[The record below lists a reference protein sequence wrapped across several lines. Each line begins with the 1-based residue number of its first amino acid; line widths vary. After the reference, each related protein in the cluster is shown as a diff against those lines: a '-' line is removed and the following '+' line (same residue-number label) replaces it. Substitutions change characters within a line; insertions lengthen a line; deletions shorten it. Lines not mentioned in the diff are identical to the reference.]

1 MNTGCTNSDR
11 CQCDLNA
18 TYAGSRI
25 FDQTVGK
32 KQIHNL
38 KFKITNQGPEPGYGA
53 RMKFLSP
60 EIDLPFPEGGSP
72 YVLQWNKVKVKRLS
86 NVLLTDWFLHSRKF
100 SLRLFLQFQ
109 NSTAKECKLK
119 RIAENGINGVIEPEF
134 ELDLDL
140 KDSSFTKNQIKVNV
154 NFSSDCKGSPKN
166 TKLETLT
173 FNLKYESTF
182 VKTNNPSLDK
192 LQ

>member
-38 KFKITNQGPEPGYGA
+38 KFKITNEGSEPGYGA

-72 YVLQWNKVKVKRLS
+72 YVLQWNKVKVKIFS
-86 NVLLTDWFLHSRKF
+86 NILLPDWLLDSGKCTIW
-100 SLRLFLQFQ
+100 LFFQFQ
-109 NSTAKECKLK
+109 NSTAKECKFK
-119 RIAENGINGVIEPEF
+119 KIAKHGLIEPEF

-140 KDSSFTKNQIKVNV
+140 KDSSFTKNQIKVNL